1 MASHNNSN
9 SQNQLSHSNAPP
21 FNLQD
26 PQLQARFAFM
36 AQQQAASNGGAPASQ
51 DQLASMAAAMGNIQ
65 GQNREAIMK
74 QLQALQTSHARTKQ
88 LAASM
93 GQQQPSPSQTHS
105 GSGDQNSS
113 PSVAQ
118 DGLHRPGM
126 PQSGSSD
133 GMSAQ
138 GGQQLGSMS
147 QQQRE
152 VFLAQQQRLQ
162 QQGYGQSQARPP
174 VPPHIQQRQGFLKSF
189 AQYFHASG
197 QTPPEAIFNNGERE
211 GSFRVGDWW
220 MDVVDLLMA
229 VMKSG
234 GIMAAMQQPPD
245 SPMWRTLLSQK
256 GIPTVLPRPIPCPK
270 PPNSD
275 PNSPPTMTTNPIT
288 FLSSAYFAWIQG
300 FETNMQKNRQASY
313 LRQQQAAAAAGR
325 PPPPPP
331 VNPSLMNMQRPGQV
345 DSPSTEPHGTP
356 GSGVPPSPATNTLSF
371 SQQGTSTPTPGSTP
385 TAASSMQPPA
395 AGASRSRKPS
405 GKKDKSLTV
414 NTATPPVDAEVDT
427 PDGSVGGQKRKRG
440 KNTKSEETPAPT
452 PAPEPQT
459 EEPEPPISPSKRQR
473 FRVEYRPI
481 HYPLPTTA
489 GWDPNMVSSTFSK
502 ASLRQGTRPI
512 HDLAVV
518 DMEAILMSLR
528 SRMPKELGY
537 AVTVLAMLS
546 MPHPEENIGGLPL
559 HHLREVFME
568 LLELTE
574 EMAFGEEGHQAWLR
588 LQASEAVKKEDLD
601 VETTG
606 ARGMDDLNRLPFIE
620 LERLGKDFDFE
631 VLGDEE
637 EEKIQWR
644 KEETGGK
651 TKLVLACVNILR
663 NLSMLSENQEIMA
676 GYPELINL
684 LAALCDARLC
694 RLPGEALDKSSK
706 KPFSVMELVR
716 VRRDL
721 VTILLNLG
729 GGIDLRRTTPSA
741 TLAVFRVL
749 SSFLASGWESNNLRE
764 PIYGP
769 TLTNSIR
776 EIGPPISVPSLG
788 RALGA
793 FSLLT
798 HPDSNREVLGSVV
811 PQDEL
816 VELFENLLKL
826 LPITKRHFE
835 AMHSLEESLGHYET
849 LALALYSLAFL
860 SPLATRAEMRTV
872 PGSLALITRV
882 IFDTAMQ
889 KGPNPSNPF
898 AILCRRLCE
907 TLGVLNGT
915 VMPGGAVEG
924 ISGMSFGGGGIEG
937 SGWKFASEKVDK
949 GWLAGREESVLAALL
964 GVRDLNW
971 AALGELDGMLWSGGS
986 E

>member
-1 MASHNNSN
+1 MSGHDAIRSDPADPPP
-9 SQNQLSHSNAPP
+9 APTRP
-21 FNLQD
+21 
-26 PQLQARFAFM
+26 PM
-36 AQQQAASNGGAPASQ
+36 AQQQPPAPGHDHLAA
-51 DQLASMAAAMGNIQ
+51 MAAAMGTVQ
-65 GQNREAIMK
+65 GQNRDAIMK

-88 LAASM
+88 LSQQPSM
-93 GQQQPSPSQTHS
+93 GQRPQDQSPSP
-105 GSGDQNSS
+105 GL
-113 PSVAQ
+113 AQ
-118 DGLHRPGM
+118 QEAFQRPGM

-138 GGQQLGSMS
+138 AQQLGSMS

-152 VFLAQQQRLQ
+152 MFLAQQQRLQ
-162 QQGYGQSQARPP
+162 QGHAQGQARPP
-174 VPPHIQQRQGFLKSF
+174 VPQHIQQRQGFLKSF

-197 QTPPEAIFNNGERE
+197 QTPPDAIFNNGERE
-211 GSFRVGDWW
+211 GCFRVGEYW

-245 SPMWRTLLSQK
+245 SPMWRMLLSQK
-256 GIPTVLPRPIPCPK
+256 GIPAVLPRPIECPK

-275 PNSPPTMTTNPIT
+275 PNSPPTMTTNPVT
-288 FLSSAYFAWIQG
+288 YLSSAYFAWIQG
-300 FETNMQKNRQASY
+300 FEVNMQKNRQASY
-313 LRQQQAAAAAGR
+313 MRQQQAAIAAGR
-325 PPPPPP
+325 PPPAPPI
-331 VNPSLMNMQRPGQV
+331 NPSILNTQRLSGQS
-345 DSPSTEPHGTP
+345 DSPSTP
-356 GSGVPPSPATNTLSF
+356 GSAVPPSPATNALSF
-371 SQQGTSTPTPGSTP
+371 GQQGTPTPSTPGGST
-385 TAASSMQPPA
+385 QP
-395 AGASRSRKPS
+395 AGTLRRKPS
-405 GKKDKSLTV
+405 DKKDSLSV
-414 NTATPPVDAEVDT
+414 NTSAGPVDGGADT
-427 PDGSVGGQKRKRG
+427 PDSSAGGKKRKRG
-440 KNTKSEETPAPT
+440 KNGKSQEETPAPT
-452 PAPEPQT
+452 PAPEP
-459 EEPEPPISPSKRQR
+459 EEPEPPVSPSKRQR

-481 HYPLPTTA
+481 HFPIPTSA
-489 GWDPNMVSSTFSK
+489 GWDPNMVSATYSK
-502 ASLRQGTRPI
+502 NSLRQGTRPI

-518 DMEAILMSLR
+518 DMEAVLMSLK

-559 HHLREVFME
+559 HHLREVFLE
-568 LLELTE
+568 LLDMTD
-574 EMAFGEEGHQAWLR
+574 EMTFGEGGHQAWL
-588 LQASEAVKKEDLD
+588 QAQNPEVKKEDPD
-601 VETTG
+601 AETTG
-606 ARGMDDLNRLPFIE
+606 SARGMDHLNRLPFIE

-637 EEKIQWR
+637 EEEIQWR
-644 KEETGGK
+644 KDETGGR
-651 TKLVLACVNILR
+651 TKLVLACVNIMR

-676 GYPELINL
+676 GYPEVINL

-694 RLPGEALDKSSK
+694 RLPGEALDKSTN
-706 KPFSVMELVR
+706 KPFSVMELAR
-716 VRRDL
+716 VRRDF

-729 GGIDLRRTTPSA
+729 GGVDLRQATPSA
-741 TLAVFRVL
+741 TLAVFRNL

-769 TLTNSIR
+769 TLASSIR
-776 EIGPPISVPSLG
+776 ETGPPTSVPSVG

-798 HPDSNREVLGSVV
+798 HPDSNREVLGQVV

-826 LPITKRHFE
+826 LPITRRHFE

-849 LALALYSLAFL
+849 LGLALYSLAFL
-860 SPLATRAEMRTV
+860 SPLATRAEMRNV

-882 IFDTAMQ
+882 IFDTAIQ
-889 KGPNPSNPF
+889 KGHNASNPF

-924 ISGMSFGGGGIEG
+924 VSGMSFGGGGIEG
-937 SGWKFASEKVDK
+937 SGWKFASEKVEQA
-949 GWLAGREESVLAALL
+949 WLAGREESVLAALL
-964 GVRDLNW
+964 GVRDMNW
-971 AALGELDGMLWSGGS
+971 TALGELDGMLWHT
-986 E
+986 ELE